1 MDITAQAGL
10 EHTLDWPK
18 ALTWTAVAGVV
29 AYGILL
35 ALSGLPGYPQA
46 LHAVTHMPYLLD
58 KPVGEDGFYMLLVA
72 WNMALGKG
80 IVGNFDQ
87 AVTGIQPLA
96 TFVYATLAKGVL
108 LAGGDRLAFVRV
120 VIVFGTLNLLCF
132 AHLLGLM
139 AKSLVEGMDA
149 IDVTRQ
155 QAYLLAVA
163 MSALSF
169 HAFRTFTYG
178 LETGMYLL
186 LFAQAVRMSF
196 SYVSSPPDTPWCY
209 QNVAMGLMVG
219 ITALARVDFIV
230 VFVGFAALA
239 LWHRAAR
246 WQSLCVVGAV
256 AAFVFLPWPVH
267 VWRVSGS
274 PIPSSGPAQGALI
287 TLSSAPERLGMMG
300 HALVQNLLPGLFTN
314 SRWEV
319 TMVSVLLMTAI
330 WPWRG
335 RRLGGPAHRVA
346 RWWWFTLSSLAAV
359 YVLCIW
365 ATHFYARY
373 TAPLMVLAVP
383 LAAASLA
390 KRLEGSR
397 ARQATVCVVAA
408 SGAAFLAFT
417 LFVMHRGKLGNPHII
432 SAGVIHERYGQVAQV
447 GAFQS
452 GVVGFD
458 NTNVVNLDG
467 KVNTEVLPYVKRG
480 NIDAYL
486 LDHPDIGVLIDW
498 PGYIHTYVSDA
509 HLAQHWRPCV
519 QGIPE
524 GISVCYE
531 RAAAARREPQHT
543 TTTGESP

>member
-1 MDITAQAGL
+1 MDIAAQGGLAGL
-10 EHTLDWPK
+10 ARTVDWPK
-18 ALTWTAVAGVV
+18 ALTWTAVASVV
-29 AYGILL
+29 AYGLLL
-35 ALSGLPGYPQA
+35 ALFSLPGYP
-46 LHAVTHMPYLLD
+46 HAVHGGMHMPFLLD
-58 KPVGEDGFYMLLVA
+58 KPVGEDGFYMMLVA

-96 TFVYATLAKGVL
+96 TFVYAALAKGVL
-108 LAGGDRLAFVRV
+108 LAGGDKSTFVRA
-120 VIVFGTLNLLCF
+120 VIAFGTLNLLWF
-132 AHLLGLM
+132 AHLLGLL
-139 AKSLVEGMDA
+139 AKSLVGGRDA
-149 IDVTRQ
+149 TQVTQR

-163 MSALSF
+163 MTALSF

-186 LFAQAVRMSF
+186 LFAQVVRMSF
-196 SYVSSPPDTPWCY
+196 AYVGRPPDTPWCH
-209 QNVAMGLMVG
+209 QNVVMGLMVG
-219 ITALARVDFIV
+219 VTALARVDFIV
-230 VFVGFAALA
+230 VFAGFAALA
-239 LWHRAAR
+239 LWNRAAR
-246 WQSLCVVGAV
+246 WQNVCVVGVV

-267 VWRVSGS
+267 VWQVSGS

-287 TLSSAPERLGMMG
+287 TLSAAPERLAMMG

-319 TMVSVLLMTAI
+319 ALVSVLVMALA
-330 WPWRG
+330 WPWRDRQLPG
-335 RRLGGPAHRVA
+335 QNQRVA
-346 RWWWFTLSSLAAV
+346 RWWWLTLFFLAAV

-390 KRLEGSR
+390 NRLAGPR
-397 ARQATVCVVAA
+397 AKQATVCVVAA
-408 SGAAFLAFT
+408 LGVAFLAFT
-417 LFVMHRGKLGNPHII
+417 VFVMHRGKLGNPHII
-432 SAGVIHERYGQVAQV
+432 SAGVVHERYAHVAQV

-467 KVNTEVLPYVKRG
+467 KVNTAVLPYVKLG

-486 LDHPDIGVLIDW
+486 LAHPEIGVLIDW
-498 PGYIHTYVSDA
+498 PRYIHTYVSDA
-509 HLAQHWRPCV
+509 HLAQHWRPCA
-519 QGIPE
+519 QGVPE

-531 RAAAARREPQHT
+531 RVAPARAHGTP
-543 TTTGESP
+543 